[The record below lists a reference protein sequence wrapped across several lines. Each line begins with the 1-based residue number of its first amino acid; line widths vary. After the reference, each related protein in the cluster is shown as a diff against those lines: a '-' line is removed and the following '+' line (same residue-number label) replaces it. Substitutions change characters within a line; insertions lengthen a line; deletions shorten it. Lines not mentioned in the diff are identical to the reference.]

1 MDVDTLKKIQDIGN
15 ILLIKCYL
23 LTYYS
28 YLYFIIT
35 RTESV
40 TRISVW
46 FKTSCTRAS
55 RPPKNKKRFA
65 MISLISPYSPRA
77 PHQVKSNWRSRRCP
91 LGINTSGNTL
101 WSSPWLYQSTHLMSF
116 WSSWISP
123 SPRTATRSVSP
134 SRNLS
139 FTPPPAT
146 SRVRKSSRTGH
157 RATPSASRH
166 S

>member
-28 YLYFIIT
+28 SLYFIIT

-46 FKTSCTRAS
+46 FKTSCARAS

-77 PHQVKSNWRSRRCP
+77 PHQVKSNWRFCTRPLVTSP
-91 LGINTSGNTL
+91 LGNPFMSYLLQDHLSHQHSYLPTTTF
-101 WSSPWLYQSTHLMSF
+101 PQST
-116 WSSWISP
+116 
-123 SPRTATRSVSP
+123 TATIFGSQSQRY
-134 SRNLS
+134 S
-139 FTPPPAT
+139 FAPPLASFPYQ
-146 SRVRKSSRTGH
+146 RKRGTGW
-157 RATPSASRH
+157 R
-166 S
+166 